1 MPEVSSLASVA
12 ATRSVLE
19 AHGLATKH
27 ALGQHFL
34 ITDGVVGRILS
45 TAEVGPDDVVL
56 EVGPGI
62 GTMTVALLDR
72 AKAVI
77 AVERDADLPAVLA
90 ETCAGHGAP
99 DAFKLLQKDALD
111 LQEEDFAGMLPN
123 KFVANLPYAVAATLV
138 LGYFEQFPWLTQATV
153 MVQKEVA
160 DRMCAQPGSK
170 DYGAYTVKL
179 GLQAKKTTRF
189 PVSPGNFFP
198 PPRVDSAVIR
208 LDRCR
213 PQYNGA
219 TLNDHE
225 IRACRL
231 IADAA
236 FASRRKTLSN
246 SCRTYFKALGAEGS
260 KLAAYLPQLLE
271 EAGIDGRR
279 RGETLAPK
287 EFLELGCRLAASPI
301 RYSAVKK

>member
-1 MPEVSSLASVA
+1 MPVVSPLASVA
-12 ATRSVLE
+12 ATRAVLE

-34 ITDGVVGRILS
+34 IADGVVGKILA
-45 TAEVGPDDVVL
+45 TAEVGADDTVL

-90 ETCAGHGAP
+90 ETCAGHGRP
-99 DAFKLLQKDALD
+99 GAFELLQKDALD
-111 LQEEDFAGMLPN
+111 LQESDFKGAAPN

-138 LGYFEQFPWLTQATV
+138 LGYFECFPWLEQATV

-179 GLQAKKTTRF
+179 GLQAEKTARF
-189 PVSPGNFFP
+189 PVGPGNFFP

-208 LDRCR
+208 LDRRR
-213 PQYNGA
+213 PRHNGVE
-219 TLNDHE
+219 LDDRQ
-225 IRACRL
+225 IDACRL

-236 FASRRKTLSN
+236 FASRRKTIAN
-246 SCRTYFKALGAEGS
+246 SCRTYFKARGAQGS
-260 KLAAYLPQLLE
+260 ELAAYLPQLFAE
-271 EAGIDGRR
+271 TGIDAKR
-279 RGETLAPK
+279 RGETLSPE
-287 EFLELGCRLAASPI
+287 EFRELGCRLAASSL
-301 RYSAVKK
+301 RYSSEKK

>member
-1 MPEVSSLASVA
+1 MPEVSPLASVA
-12 ATRSVLE
+12 ATRAVLE

-34 ITDGVVGRILS
+34 ITDGVVGKILA
-45 TAEVGPDDVVL
+45 TAEVGPNDVVL

-77 AVERDADLPAVLA
+77 AVERDADLPAVLE

-99 DAFKLLQKDALD
+99 GAFTLLQKDALD
-111 LQEEDFAGMLPN
+111 LQEADFSGVLPN

-138 LGYFEQFPWLTQATV
+138 LGYFEQFPWLAQATV

-179 GLQAKKTTRF
+179 GLQAKKTARF
-189 PVSPGNFFP
+189 AVSPGNFFP

-213 PQYNGA
+213 PQHNGA
-219 TLNDHE
+219 PLDDRQ
-225 IRACRL
+225 IDACRL

-236 FASRRKTLSN
+236 FANRRKTLAN
-246 SCRTYFKALGAEGS
+246 SCRTYFKARGAEGS
-260 KLAAYLPQLLE
+260 QLAAYLPQLFE
-271 EAGIDGRR
+271 EAGIDGKR
-279 RGETLAPK
+279 RGETLTPD
-287 EFLELGCRLAASPI
+287 EFRELGCRLAASSI
-301 RYSAVKK
+301 AYSSVKK